1 MVVEDLVFGYSSF
14 DLKDSKNKEPIDLN
28 ISKYLKHKPPILLI
42 DKILELDPGVK
53 TKTSLEL
60 NEDKWF
66 FNCHYPEYP
75 VMPGTLL
82 LEAMSQTMTL
92 AITSINQHNDELEG
106 LPLLSKIN
114 NVKFKKEALP
124 GLKLIMNAQINSS
137 KRGIVKGDVKCES
150 DGNLIC
156 SCDMTIVIPNAVK
169 KLSNHIRR
177 KK

>member
-1 MVVEDLVFGYSSF
+1 M
-14 DLKDSKNKEPIDLN
+14 KDSKNKEPIDLN